1 MNMKLSAR
9 VVARCTAA
17 LILLSL
23 SYSASADKDIM
34 VVLDNSGSMRKND
47 PTFLARGA
55 VASFIEQ
62 LGPGTSAGMLIF
74 DQGVTIPVP
83 LTPID
88 DASKAR
94 LIESLD
100 NINYRGQLTDSPAA
114 IERAIYELK
123 TKGRADANKLIVFMT
138 DGIVDTGNAEA
149 DIEKTKWLRD
159 ELAVDAKANGIR
171 VFAIAFTENADFFL
185 IQSLANKTDGEYYRA
200 MEPGALAGVFDT
212 VYGEL
217 DTPAEPVA
225 PAPEPEPEPVAAPP
239 AAPPATIAAPEP
251 AAVAE
256 PAAEPTPAMEPES
269 GAAVTPLPD
278 SRLAPEPLPSSST
291 EELLASLTPDERLA
305 LEDISA
311 QTGIPIEQLA
321 TELVGAEE
329 SVEVPGGRIESGGAI
344 VMAPEPGPTAED
356 ERRGMLIL
364 GGAALILLLLVV
376 LVVWFLRR
384 RAKGGEA
391 KAAPAA
397 AAAAADERAIP
408 EAFLNDI
415 NHYTDDPAIQLGE
428 KPLMVGR
435 VAGTDTQHLDYLVVN
450 KGTVGRRH
458 AIIKYKDYSF
468 WIVDQGS
475 VNGTFVNSER
485 LSGERQLKHGDRI
498 GFHKYEFEFSQPEMD
513 DGFHTVFAEP
523 NAADATIVAS
533 AGTLAATQALDAA
546 TAMRHTAASEQHDD
560 ADALFGVEQAAADA
574 AVEAEAPS
582 AAFADSDVFDITG
595 ETAITPEAGITAD
608 PNDETLEES
617 KPADPGD
624 ETLEEGG
631 TAVFA
636 AAPAMDTPD
645 VGDFDSPATVITK
658 PDAHESPAGPDGS
671 NEQDEEDY
679 DEDDEDL
686 GVEINLDTIGADDHP
701 SLILDSPPLQSPSQ
715 EDFEADAS
723 AFFEDITVGPTPDDE
738 AGPTPDPGGD
748 GMFDMDTGADDQAA
762 LDAKLERASA
772 LLDGDDDDGDFGEL
786 ETMARSDLPIPDTNA
801 DDPNDVTLDKFI
813 ETDSF
818 DAPETVPPVHPKT
831 VAGEESGDVTLEAFM
846 STSMFESG
854 KVELTNEDET
864 VVPDAVPD
872 RPGDDDN
879 PIAGDTVV
887 LPSSPLAKK
896 KDDHDD
902 DDDDDSED
910 PTILR

>member
-1 MNMKLSAR
+1 MNIKLSAR
-9 VVARCTAA
+9 VVARCTVA

-23 SYSASADKDIM
+23 SYSASAAANKDIM

-47 PTFLARGA
+47 PAFLARGA

-74 DQGVTIPVP
+74 DQGVTVPVP

-94 LIESLD
+94 LIDSLD

-123 TKGRADANKLIVFMT
+123 TKGRAEANKLIVFMT

-200 MEPGALAGVFDT
+200 MEPSALAGVFDT

-217 DTPAEPVA
+217 DTQ
-225 PAPEPEPEPVAAPP
+225 PEPVAVTPPPSAPP
-239 AAPPATIAAPEP
+239 AEIAAPEP
-251 AAVAE
+251 DLSTEAE
-256 PAAEPTPAMEPES
+256 PAPES

-278 SRLAPEPLPSSST
+278 SRLAPEPLPATASA
-291 EELLASLTPDERLA
+291 ELLASLSEDERLA

-321 TELVGAEE
+321 TELVGADT
-329 SVEVPGGRIESGGAI
+329 EVDAPGRVESGGAI
-344 VMAPEPGPTAED
+344 IMQPDAGPTAED
-356 ERRGMLIL
+356 ERRGMMIL
-364 GGAALILLLLVV
+364 VGAALILLVLVM

-384 RAKGGEA
+384 RAKGDSTS
-391 KAAPAA
+391 AAPVASTDA
-397 AAAAADERAIP
+397 EAENAMP

-435 VAGTDTQHLDYLVVN
+435 VAGTDTEHLDYLVVN

-533 AGTLAATQALDAA
+533 AGSLAATQALDAA
-546 TAMRHTAASEQHDD
+546 TAIRHASAAESHDD
-560 ADALFGVEQAAADA
+560 SDDLFGVEQAAADA
-574 AVEAEAPS
+574 AVDAEAPA

-595 ETAITPEAGITAD
+595 ETAITSEAEAGITAD
-608 PNDETLEES
+608 PNDETLEEGS
-617 KPADPGD
+617 
-624 ETLEEGG
+624 

-636 AAPAMDTPD
+636 AAPEMTPPD
-645 VGDFDSPATVITK
+645 ADDFDSPSTVIMK
-658 PDAHESPAGPDGS
+658 PDQHHAPTEAQDADDA
-671 NEQDEEDY
+671 DEEYDED

-701 SLILDSPPLQSPSQ
+701 SLILDNAPPQSPPQ
-715 EDFEADAS
+715 EDFDADAS

-748 GMFDMDTGADDQAA
+748 GMFDMDASGDDQAA

-772 LLDGDDDDGDFGEL
+772 LLDGDSDDGDFGEL
-786 ETMARSDLPIPDTNA
+786 ETMARSDLPGAGKSTEDS
-801 DDPNDVTLDKFI
+801 NDVTLDKFI

-831 VAGEESGDVTLEAFM
+831 VAGDDTGDVTLDAFM

-872 RPGDDDN
+872 NPGDDDN

-887 LPSSPLAKK
+887 LPSSPLANKNAE
-896 KDDHDD
+896 DD

>member
-9 VVARCTAA
+9 VLVRCTAA

-34 VVLDNSGSMRKND
+34 LVLDNSGSMRKND

-62 LGPGTSAGMLIF
+62 LAPGTSAGMLIF

-88 DASKAR
+88 DRSKTR
-94 LIESLD
+94 LIDSLGG
-100 NINYRGQLTDSPAA
+100 INYRGQLTDSPAA

-123 TKGRADANKLIVFMT
+123 TKGRADASKLIVFMT

-200 MEPGALAGVFDT
+200 MQPTDLAGVFDK

-217 DTPAEPVA
+217 DTPVAVTPEPVA
-225 PAPEPEPEPVAAPP
+225 APEPVAVPEAEPEPVAAPEP
-239 AAPPATIAAPEP
+239 VVTAEPDVTPEPVVMPEPAPEP
-251 AAVAE
+251 D
-256 PAAEPTPAMEPES
+256 TT
-269 GAAVTPLPD
+269 AAVTPLPD
-278 SRLAPEPLPSSST
+278 SRLAPEPLPDAAT
-291 EELLASLTPDERLA
+291 AELLASLTEDERLA

-321 TELVGAEE
+321 TELVGADT
-329 SVEVPGGRIESGGAI
+329 VVDAPGRIETGGAI
-344 VMAPEPGPTAED
+344 VTYPEEAPTAED
-356 ERRGMLIL
+356 ERRGTMIL
-364 GGAALILLLLVV
+364 AGAALILLLLVV

-384 RAKGGEA
+384 RAKGGDGSAEQPTA
-391 KAAPAA
+391 S
-397 AAAAADERAIP
+397 AAAADDGRGIP
-408 EAFLNDI
+408 EAFINDI
-415 NHYTDDPAIQLGE
+415 NHYTDDPAVQLGE

-475 VNGTFVNSER
+475 VNGTFVNTER

-498 GFHKYEFEFSQPEMD
+498 RFHKYEFEYSQPEMD
-513 DGFHTVFAEP
+513 DGSNTVFAEP
-523 NAADATIVAS
+523 NAAEATIVAS
-533 AGTLAATQALDAA
+533 AATLAATQALDAVGSV
-546 TAMRHTAASEQHDD
+546 RESPAAVEDDD
-560 ADALFGVEQAAADA
+560 ADALFGVEQDAADA
-574 AVEAEAPS
+574 AVAAATPA

-595 ETAITPEAGITAD
+595 ETAMPEAGITAD
-608 PNDETLEES
+608 PNDETLE
-617 KPADPGD
+617 DGD
-624 ETLEEGG
+624 
-631 TAVFA
+631 TAAFA
-636 AAPAMDTPD
+636 SPPAMDMPEAD
-645 VGDFDSPATVITK
+645 DFDSPVTVITK
-658 PDAHESPAGPDGS
+658 PDEHQAPAGAS
-671 NEQDEEDY
+671 DEDYDEDY

-701 SLILDSPPLQSPSQ
+701 SLILDSPPVQAPPQ
-715 EDFEADAS
+715 EDLDADAS

-738 AGPTPDPGGD
+738 AGPSPDPSGD
-748 GMFDMDTGADDQAA
+748 DMFDMADGDSATDDQAA

-772 LLDGDDDDGDFGEL
+772 LLDGDSDDDDGFGET
-786 ETMARSDLPIPDTNA
+786 ETVALSDLPGA
-801 DDPNDVTLDKFI
+801 DDPNDLTLDKFI

-831 VAGEESGDVTLEAFM
+831 VAGDDASDDAGDVTLDAFM

-872 RPGDDDN
+872 KPGDEDN

-887 LPSSPLAKK
+887 LPNSPLANKEAGDK
-896 KDDHDD
+896 AAEDD
-902 DDDDDSED
+902 DEDDDSED

>member
-1 MNMKLSAR
+1 MNMKLSAG

-47 PTFLARGA
+47 PAFLARGA

-74 DQGVTIPVP
+74 DQGVTVPVP

-88 DASKAR
+88 DASKTR
-94 LIESLD
+94 LIDSLD

-138 DGIVDTGNAEA
+138 DGIVDTGNPEA

-200 MEPGALAGVFDT
+200 MEPSALAGVFDT

-217 DTPAEPVA
+217 DTP
-225 PAPEPEPEPVAAPP
+225 PEVVAATPPPP
-239 AAPPATIAAPEP
+239 AAPPVEIAAPEP
-251 AAVAE
+251 DLSAEALAEAE
-256 PAAEPTPAMEPES
+256 PVPES

-278 SRLAPEPLPSSST
+278 SRLAPEPLPATASA
-291 EELLASLTPDERLA
+291 ELLASLSEDERLA

-321 TELVGAEE
+321 TELVGADT
-329 SVEVPGGRIESGGAI
+329 EVDAPGRVESGGAI
-344 VMAPEPGPTAED
+344 VMQPDAGPTAED
-356 ERRGMLIL
+356 ERRGMMIL
-364 GGAALILLLLVV
+364 VGAALILLVLVI

-384 RAKGGEA
+384 RAKGDGA
-391 KAAPAA
+391 GAAPASSTA
-397 AAAAADERAIP
+397 AAAEQAMP

-533 AGTLAATQALDAA
+533 AGSLAATQALDAA
-546 TAMRHTAASEQHDD
+546 TAIRHASAAEDHDD
-560 ADALFGVEQAAADA
+560 SDALFGVEQAAADA
-574 AVEAEAPS
+574 AVDAEAPA

-595 ETAITPEAGITAD
+595 ETAITNADEAAITAD
-608 PNDETLEES
+608 PNDETLEEGS
-617 KPADPGD
+617 
-624 ETLEEGG
+624 

-636 AAPAMDTPD
+636 AAPEMTPPEAD
-645 VGDFDSPATVITK
+645 DFDSPSTVIMK
-658 PDAHESPAGPDGS
+658 PDQHQAPMESHDAG
-671 NEQDEEDY
+671 EEDEEY

-701 SLILDSPPLQSPSQ
+701 SLILDSPPLQSPPQ
-715 EDFEADAS
+715 EDFDADAS

-738 AGPTPDPGGD
+738 AGPTPDADGD
-748 GMFDMDTGADDQAA
+748 GMFDMDTGGDDQAA

-772 LLDGDDDDGDFGEL
+772 LLDGDSDDDGDFGEL
-786 ETMARSDLPIPDTNA
+786 ETMARSDLSGA
-801 DDPNDVTLDKFI
+801 GKSAEESNDVTLDKFI

-831 VAGEESGDVTLEAFM
+831 VAGDDAGDVTLDAFM

-872 RPGDDDN
+872 NPGDDDN

-887 LPSSPLAKK
+887 LPSSPLAHKNAE
-896 KDDHDD
+896 DDD

>member
-1 MNMKLSAR
+1 MNIKLSAR
-9 VVARCTAA
+9 VMARCTAA

-23 SYSASADKDIM
+23 SYSASANKDIM

-62 LGPGTSAGMLIF
+62 LGPGTNAGMLIF
-74 DQGVTIPVP
+74 DQGVTVPVP

-94 LIESLD
+94 LIDSLD
-100 NINYRGQLTDSPAA
+100 KINYRGQLTDSPAA

-138 DGIVDTGNAEA
+138 DGIVDTGNPEA

-200 MEPGALAGVFDT
+200 MEPTALAGVFDT
-212 VYGEL
+212 VFGEL
-217 DTPAEPVA
+217 DTPAAVVA
-225 PAPEPEPEPVAAPP
+225 PTPRPPSAPP
-239 AAPPATIAAPEP
+239 VEIAAPEP
-251 AAVAE
+251 GAIAEAAPE
-256 PAAEPTPAMEPES
+256 PESQPAPQPAPQALPES

-278 SRLAPEPLPSSST
+278 SRLTPEPLPATASA
-291 EELLASLTPDERLA
+291 ELLASLSEDERLA

-321 TELVGAEE
+321 TELVGADTP
-329 SVEVPGGRIESGGAI
+329 VDVPGRVESGAAI
-344 VMAPEPGPTAED
+344 IMKPDAGPTAED
-356 ERRGMLIL
+356 ERRGTMIL
-364 GGAALILLLLVV
+364 AGAALVLLLLVI

-384 RAKGGEA
+384 RAKRD
-391 KAAPAA
+391 AASAEPAA
-397 AAAAADERAIP
+397 GAVATAEKAIP

-435 VAGTDTQHLDYLVVN
+435 VAGTDTEHLDYLVVN

-513 DGFHTVFAEP
+513 DGSHTLFAEP

-533 AGTLAATQALDAA
+533 AGSLAATQALDAA
-546 TAMRHTAASEQHDD
+546 TAMRHASAAEEHDD
-560 ADALFGVEQAAADA
+560 ADALFGVEQDAADA
-574 AVEAEAPS
+574 AVDAETPA

-595 ETAITPEAGITAD
+595 ETAITGEAEAGITAD
-608 PNDETLEES
+608 PNDETLEEDS
-617 KPADPGD
+617 TAI
-624 ETLEEGG
+624 LE
-631 TAVFA
+631 
-636 AAPAMDTPD
+636 AAPTMEPPKAD
-645 VGDFDSPATVITK
+645 DFDSPATVITK
-658 PDAHESPAGPDGS
+658 PDEHQPPTEPRDDG
-671 NEQDEEDY
+671 NEDEEYY
-679 DEDDEDL
+679 DEDDEEL

-701 SLILDSPPLQSPSQ
+701 SLILDSPPLQSPPR
-715 EDFEADAS
+715 EDLDADAS

-738 AGPTPDPGGD
+738 AGPTPDPSGD
-748 GMFDMDTGADDQAA
+748 DMFDMDPGGDDQAA

-772 LLDGDDDDGDFGEL
+772 LLDGDSDDDGDFGEL
-786 ETMARSDLPIPDTNA
+786 ETMARGDLPTDGKKT

-831 VAGEESGDVTLEAFM
+831 VAGDDAGDVTLDAFM

-872 RPGDDDN
+872 NPGDDDN

-887 LPSSPLAKK
+887 LPNSPLANS
-896 KDDHDD
+896 KDEDDKDD
-902 DDDDDSED
+902 DDDDDDDDNSED